1 MSLKKYIVR
10 TGHRFRRDDGS
21 LALPG
26 DTIEL
31 DASVAAMHSER
42 CYPVPAAAPVA
53 AVAPAA
59 QAAAAPAVA
68 APAVTAALPAVK

>member
-42 CYPVPAAAPVA
+42 CYPVPAATPVA

-59 QAAAAPAVA
+59 QATAPAVA